1 MIKHLASFLI
11 ITVFV
16 LWDYSIVQAKPI
28 KVFILCGQSNMQ
40 GHANIKTFEA
50 MKTDPLTEPI
60 LEEMVDEK
68 GNPIVCDQ
76 VWISYCTGSK
86 RMMGEGFG
94 KLTAGFGARRIPH
107 QASEKI
113 GPELTFGIYI
123 QKALK
128 EPVLIIKTAWG
139 GKSLNTDF
147 RPPSAGSDLFKK
159 EALKNL
165 KKRGKNIE
173 EVKAEKAYKTGHF
186 YHLMIE
192 HIGKVLKDIKRVYP
206 DYKNNH
212 GYDLAGFLWFQ
223 GWNDMIDTAT
233 YPNRNKSGG
242 YKAYSECLV
251 HFIRNVRRDLNAPY
265 MKFVIGVMGIGGILE
280 KDKKP
285 HMKFFREAMIAPT
298 LLPEFKDNVVA
309 VETASFWDRRLQEI
323 EEKKI
328 KIEKMEVFLRNK
340 HQNYPNKD
348 GSMDFQAQKSYLD
361 KYYQELITKEDD
373 SYVKIARSNGAYHY
387 FGSAK
392 IMAQIGKAFAE
403 AMITKP

>member
-165 KKRGKNIE
+165 KKAWKKHRG
-173 EVKAEKAYKTGHF
+173 
-186 YHLMIE
+186 
-192 HIGKVLKDIKRVYP
+192 
-206 DYKNNH
+206 
-212 GYDLAGFLWFQ
+212 
-223 GWNDMIDTAT
+223 
-233 YPNRNKSGG
+233 S
-242 YKAYSECLV
+242 
-251 HFIRNVRRDLNAPY
+251 
-265 MKFVIGVMGIGGILE
+265 
-280 KDKKP
+280 
-285 HMKFFREAMIAPT
+285 
-298 LLPEFKDNVVA
+298 
-309 VETASFWDRRLQEI
+309 
-323 EEKKI
+323 
-328 KIEKMEVFLRNK
+328 
-340 HQNYPNKD
+340 
-348 GSMDFQAQKSYLD
+348 
-361 KYYQELITKEDD
+361 
-373 SYVKIARSNGAYHY
+373 
-387 FGSAK
+387 
-392 IMAQIGKAFAE
+392 
-403 AMITKP
+403 